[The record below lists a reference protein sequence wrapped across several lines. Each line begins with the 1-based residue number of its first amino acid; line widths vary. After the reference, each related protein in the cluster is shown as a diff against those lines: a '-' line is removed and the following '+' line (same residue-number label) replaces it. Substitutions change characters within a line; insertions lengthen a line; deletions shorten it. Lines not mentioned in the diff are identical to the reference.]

1 MSDAIKK
8 ILKSKEYDFLRENE
22 HLGKNI
28 ILLTLGGSYAYGTN
42 TKTSDLDIRGVA
54 RNTEE
59 ELLGLSKFETFEH
72 QETDTII
79 HSVNKVI
86 NLLINCNPNIVEL
99 FGTKD
104 EHIFVI
110 TKEGEMLKNNIDLF
124 LTKKVANSFGGY
136 ATSQLRRIENALTK
150 GSYPQSKK
158 EKHILHSIE
167 KQMQHLKKSYEEIEA
182 ENVQI
187 YLDKSNKEKYDE
199 EIFIDLNLQ
208 HYPLRDLKN
217 IYSEMSNIT
226 KQYGKLNHRNRKK
239 SKESLYKHAMHL
251 IRLLTMGAE
260 ILEGKGVHTYREKDR
275 KFLLDIRNGKY
286 TFDEIFEIVNVYEKK
301 FKYAVKN
308 TNLPENIDFKKVE
321 ELTIEI
327 NKIALGFV

>member
-1 MSDAIKK
+1 MHNKIKE
-8 ILKSKEYDFLRENE
+8 ILKSKKYDFLRENE
-22 HLGKNI
+22 YLGENI

-42 TKTSDLDIRGVA
+42 TKNSDLDIRGITK
-54 RNTEE
+54 NTEK

-72 QETDTII
+72 KETDTVI

-110 TKEGEMLKNNIDLF
+110 TKEGEILRNNIDLF

-136 ATSQLRRIENALTK
+136 ATSQLRRIENALARDNC
-150 GSYPQSKK
+150 PQSKK
-158 EKHILHSIE
+158 EEHILHSIE

-182 ENVQI
+182 NNVQI
-187 YLDKSNKEKYDE
+187 YLDKSNKGKFDK
-199 EIFIDLNLQ
+199 EIFINLSLQ

-217 IYSEMSNIT
+217 IYFEMNNIT

-239 SKESLYKHAMHL
+239 SKESLYKRAMHL
-251 IRLLTMGAE
+251 IRLLIMGTE
-260 ILEGKGVHTYREKDR
+260 ILEGKGVHTYRKNDR
-275 KFLLDIRNGKY
+275 EFLLDIRNGKY
-286 TFDEIFEIVNVYEKK
+286 TFDEIFEMVNMYEKK
-301 FKYAVKN
+301 FKYATKN
-308 TNLPENIDFKKVE
+308 TNLPEDIDFKKVE
-321 ELTIEI
+321 ELKIEI
-327 NKIALGFV
+327 NKMALGFM